1 MLLREL
7 IGGDPPHA
15 CKLILIDDPTG
26 FGHRVTD
33 GGLVLEHVL
42 TQAAEFERV
51 VAVKIAEGFVET
63 ERSLTRSPCTAA
75 NIGCAPKLGSTWTP
89 KWWCHRGRRATMTL
103 SRRSRWTENDVGP
116 WAHGRTSGGDCLPR
130 LSMWHGCSGAAIG
143 RLLARKRRDPD
154 SQVSPSGPAKGVLCF
169 C

>member
-63 ERSLTRSPCTAA
+63 ERSLTRRVFAQGLASTPVLDCTPF
-75 NIGCAPKLGSTWTP
+75 IPHK
-89 KWWCHRGRRATMTL
+89 RGRGQEIQRWLDAAPPLAGLVILDDEADMLHLAPWLVQTSFETGLLDAHADAALAMLERA
-103 SRRSRWTENDVGP
+103 P
-116 WAHGRTSGGDCLPR
+116 
-130 LSMWHGCSGAAIG
+130 
-143 RLLARKRRDPD
+143 
-154 SQVSPSGPAKGVLCF
+154 PSAS
-169 C
+169 